1 MFVFCSFF
9 ADPFP
14 YPLFRAPKHFT
25 FCILQDLTFI
35 PHCCHSFWILFM
47 KSYFYAT
54 ITMYMNIVHMRRNM
68 MRLSR
73 QNKILEI
80 IRTNEVETQ
89 DQLLKLLRNAGYSV
103 TQATVSR
110 DIRELQLVKGQGKD
124 GKYRYTAGN
133 YDDRPIS
140 DRFIKIFRETTLS
153 YSCAQNLIVVKTL
166 PGCAGAAGEAI
177 DTLSLEH
184 IVGSVSGDNTL
195 LIVVDSEENM
205 PYITSELDRVLDSR
219 E

>member
-1 MFVFCSFF
+1 
-9 ADPFP
+9 
-14 YPLFRAPKHFT
+14 
-25 FCILQDLTFI
+25 
-35 PHCCHSFWILFM
+35 
-47 KSYFYAT
+47 
-54 ITMYMNIVHMRRNM
+54 MNIVHMRRNM

-195 LIVVDSEENM
+195 LIVIDSEENM

-219 E
+219 K

>member
-1 MFVFCSFF
+1 
-9 ADPFP
+9 
-14 YPLFRAPKHFT
+14 
-25 FCILQDLTFI
+25 
-35 PHCCHSFWILFM
+35 
-47 KSYFYAT
+47 
-54 ITMYMNIVHMRRNM
+54 

-80 IRTNEVETQ
+80 IKTNDVETQ
-89 DQLLKLLRNAGYSV
+89 DQLLSLLRDAGYSV

-110 DIRELQLVKGQGKD
+110 DMRELQLVKGQGKD
-124 GKYRYTAGN
+124 GRYRYIAGN

-140 DRFIKIFRETTLS
+140 ERFIKIFRETTLS
-153 YSCAQNLIVVKTL
+153 FACAKNLIVVKTL

-184 IVGSVSGDNTL
+184 MVGSVSGDNTL
-195 LIVVDSEENM
+195 LIVVDSDENV
-205 PYITSELDRVLDSR
+205 PSITSELDRILNSN